1 MTALKEKG
9 TLETYQD
16 YGIKEKVEHLR
27 LTKMMALKRNMEYL
41 RKFPHPVSPIL

>member
-1 MTALKEKG
+1 M
-9 TLETYQD
+9 LETYQD
-16 YGIKEKVEHLR
+16 YGIEEKHEYLR